1 MPIKKTKE
9 DYIEQATK
17 IHNNKYNYS
26 QIIELPKRDF
36 RVNIICLKHG
46 IFEQSFHKHLSG
58 DGCKKCANEKSGKDK
73 IKKAKNKFINV
84 VTIIHNNKYD
94 YSKLNYIS
102 AKEKIIM

>member
-36 RVNIICLKHG
+36 RVNIME
-46 IFEQSFHKHLSG
+46 F
-58 DGCKKCANEKSGKDK
+58 
-73 IKKAKNKFINV
+73 
-84 VTIIHNNKYD
+84 
-94 YSKLNYIS
+94 
-102 AKEKIIM
+102 